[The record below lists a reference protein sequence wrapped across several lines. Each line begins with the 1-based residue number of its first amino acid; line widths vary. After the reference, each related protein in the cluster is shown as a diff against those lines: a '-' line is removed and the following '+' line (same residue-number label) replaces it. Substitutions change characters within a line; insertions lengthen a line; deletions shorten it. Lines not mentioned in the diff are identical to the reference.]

1 LHTMGVVDDVFPIL
15 GVALANVLFFAPLP
29 GVAAVA
35 RAGMLGS
42 FNVLPQAVMV
52 LSTTVWVM
60 YGLSVANPFIFA
72 ANAPGC
78 IASVGYYI
86 VTLPLIPQ
94 SASDTRRSMQTIVVA
109 GAAFTV
115 GLWGVLVFSGCPP
128 ATRSFYLGLYG
139 SILCVAMFASPLST
153 VALVVATSDS
163 SSIYAPLALAQVL
176 NCGTWTAYGFA
187 IGDIWVWGPNGC
199 GLGLGLLLVMLKL
212 SYPDRPTGGI
222 GASRGHG
229 GALDEGKAL
238 VYSSHSLGKASCS
251 DNDDV

>member
-1 LHTMGVVDDVFPIL
+1 MGVVDDVFPIL

-163 SSIYAPLALAQVL
+163 SSIYAPLALAQARAAQPAAHTHKDTEQSPSAVL
-176 NCGTWTAYGFA
+176 PSRHASPSAPCARTLLARPSTASSFL
-187 IGDIWVWGPNGC
+187 PSRT
-199 GLGLGLLLVMLKL
+199 L
-212 SYPDRPTGGI
+212 
-222 GASRGHG
+222 GASQHHHPTRLPFSVFSA
-229 GALDEGKAL
+229 GA
-238 VYSSHSLGKASCS
+238 
-251 DNDDV
+251 